1 MLLTPRGIGLLSA
14 AGRSV
19 IYSIRFFY
27 NFPQCFH
34 VYPTLFVYDVVIKGY
49 DNNRSVENMVYNREN
64 PHEPKHEIIIPEQQT
79 EQTVNRAEH
88 QKRKMSWLTPIISGI
103 IGGSLVLGVTTF
115 QHSGDEKTNSSV
127 QTQTN
132 QTTNTTSPQSTKT
145 EKLSNSSTSDVSDMV
160 ENVSPAIVGISNYQK
175 QSQTGMFGFE
185 SSNNSSSEEETGTG
199 SGVIYKKANGK
210 AYIITNNHVVEGAS
224 KLTVS
229 LSNGK
234 EVEGKLLGSDS
245 LTDLA
250 VVEISADHVEK
261 VATFGDSSSLKAGES
276 VVAIGNPLGKDLSR
290 TVTQGIVSG
299 VNRTVSVD
307 TSAGETKMNVIQTD
321 AAINPGNSGGAL
333 LNTKGE
339 VIGINSMKISETGVE
354 GIGFAIPSNDVKP
367 IAEELQSKGK
377 IERPYIGV
385 SMMDLNQVPENYQ
398 TGTLGL
404 SGSQLNKG
412 VYIGQ
417 VAAGSP
423 AEKAGLKENDVIVSL
438 NGKETDSGS
447 TLRNILYKNTK
458 IGDTVKVTIIR
469 NGKTMTK
476 QVKLDQKEETS
487 S

>member
-1 MLLTPRGIGLLSA
+1 M
-14 AGRSV
+14 
-19 IYSIRFFY
+19 
-27 NFPQCFH
+27 
-34 VYPTLFVYDVVIKGY
+34 
-49 DNNRSVENMVYNREN
+49 EYNREN
-64 PHEPKHEIIIPEQQT
+64 NREPKNEIIIPEHQVSH
-79 EQTVNRAEH
+79 TVNRAEQ
-88 QKRKMSWLTPIISGI
+88 QKRKLSWLTPIISGI

-115 QHSGDEKTNSSV
+115 QHSGTEKTTSAA
-127 QTQTN
+127 QTQATE
-132 QTTNTTSPQSTKT
+132 TTTSSSQNTKT
-145 EKLSNSSTSDVSDMV
+145 EKLSSSSSTDVSTMV
-160 ENVSPAIVGISNYQK
+160 ENISPAIVGISNYQK
-175 QSQTGMFGFE
+175 HSQSGMFGFE
-185 SSNNSSSEEETGTG
+185 SSESGTTSGNGSGSSSEEETGTG

-234 EVEGKLLGSDS
+234 EVEGKLVGSDS

-250 VVEISADHVEK
+250 VVEISAANVEK
-261 VATFGDSSSLKAGES
+261 VATFGDSSNLKAGEQ

-290 TVTQGIVSG
+290 TVTQGIISG

-307 TSAGETKMNVIQTD
+307 TSAGETEMNVIQTD

-333 LNTKGE
+333 LNKKGE

-367 IAEELQSKGK
+367 IAEQLLSKGK
-377 IERPYIGV
+377 IERPYIGI
-385 SMMDLNQVPENYQ
+385 SMMDLSQVPENYQ

-404 SGSQLNKG
+404 TSSQLNKG
-412 VYIGQ
+412 IYIGQ
-417 VAAGSP
+417 VASGSP
-423 AEKAGLKENDVIVSL
+423 AEKAGLKENDVIISL

-447 TLRNILYKNTK
+447 SLRSILYKNTK
-458 IGDTVKVTIIR
+458 IGETVKVTIIR

-476 QVKLDQKEETS
+476 QVKLDQKEVTS